1 MRTADRLEVLLS
13 GVSAEDRIR
22 LRPVQWAAEFL
33 ALSVPTI
40 YRLVAG
46 GRIPHVKMAAGNR
59 AGGRGQSGRVLFRL
73 ADLVAWSQER
83 EVAAPVSQSPRSTA
97 RARFGVAEPVD
108 GGGEA

>member
-40 YRLVAG
+40 YRHVA
-46 GRIPHVKMAAGNR
+46 RESIPYVKLG
-59 AGGRGQSGRVLFRL
+59 GRVLFRL

-97 RARFGVAEPVD
+97 RARFDVAEPVD
-108 GGGEA
+108 GGGGA

>member
-1 MRTADRLEVLLS
+1 MKTADRLEMLLA
-13 GVSAEDRIR
+13 GFSAEDRVR
-22 LRPVQWAAEFL
+22 HRPVQWAAEFL
-33 ALSVPTI
+33 DLSVPTI

-46 GRIPHVKMAAGNR
+46 GRIPHVKISAGHR

-83 EVAAPVSQSPRSTA
+83 EVAAPVSQRLRSTA
-97 RARFGVAEPVD
+97 RAGLDAAEPAD

>member
-1 MRTADRLEVLLS
+1 MKTADRLEVLLA

-33 ALSVPTI
+33 DLSVPTI
-40 YRLVAG
+40 YRLVSG
-46 GRIPHVKMAAGNR
+46 GKIPHVKMAAGDR

-83 EVAAPVSQSPRSTA
+83 EVAAPVSQSLRSTA
-97 RARFGVAEPVD
+97 KPVFAKAE
-108 GGGEA
+108 EAGA